1 MIESDFEHEQF
12 ISDDKN
18 FSVLANQN
26 SIIEKVLMLTRF
38 FKRDSELE
46 SDFSSWKSIEN
57 DDLND

>member
-1 MIESDFEHEQF
+1 MLIENVIMIESDFKHEQF

-46 SDFSSWKSIEN
+46 SDFSS
-57 DDLND
+57 